1 MRDPLF
7 WDYLK
12 SDFQSQLWSAT
23 VTLIYF
29 AYIIWHDITAV
40 ARFCGDIIVCLLS
53 DAQWHAI
60 VFKSNH
66 ATKANKLPLANPQN
80 WMWMEI
86 VPLRD
91 QYCSRFFF
99 KILPRAEATNRS
111 SLPQVTVTV
120 PDDAPPGTVLA
131 IPIRGSI
138 SAWWDLPFVDFQW
151 HIGHNVFVYI
161 IYIYIYC
168 LRQVGLYN
176 F

>member
-80 WMWMEI
+80 WMWME
-86 VPLRD
+86 
-91 QYCSRFFF
+91 CSRVFF

-151 HIGHNVFVYI
+151 HIGHN
-161 IYIYIYC
+161 IYIYC

>member
-23 VTLIYF
+23 ATLIYF

-53 DAQWHAI
+53 NAQWHAI

-66 ATKANKLPLANPQN
+66 ATRANKLPLANPQN
-80 WMWMEI
+80 WMWMQI

-99 KILPRAEATNRS
+99 QDSTSGRSHEQKQSPTGHGDRARRCSPWHSACHSYQRLHFCMMRFATCWFSVTQRS
-111 SLPQVTVTV
+111 
-120 PDDAPPGTVLA
+120 
-131 IPIRGSI
+131 
-138 SAWWDLPFVDFQW
+138 
-151 HIGHNVFVYI
+151 
-161 IYIYIYC
+161 
-168 LRQVGLYN
+168 
-176 F
+176 